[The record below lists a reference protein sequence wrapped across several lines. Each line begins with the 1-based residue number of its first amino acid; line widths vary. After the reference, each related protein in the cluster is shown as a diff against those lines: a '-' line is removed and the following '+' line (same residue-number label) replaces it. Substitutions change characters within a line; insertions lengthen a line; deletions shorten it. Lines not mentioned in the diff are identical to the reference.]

1 MIIKEKMFYVNR
13 DSQSGEDPHE
23 LKQGDDG

>member
-1 MIIKEKMFYVNR
+1 MFYVNR
-13 DSQSGEDPHE
+13 DSRSREDPHE

>member
-1 MIIKEKMFYVNR
+1 MFYVNR
-13 DSQSGEDPHE
+13 DSRSGEDPHE